1 MSVQAVIEAARADL
15 GYTENPPNSNVTK
28 YGAAYGLQGQPWC
41 VMALWFWFRQAGE
54 SSAFFGGAKTA
65 SCGTLYRWYKAQGLT
80 VHVEAARPG
89 DIVLLNFHGGK
100 DPEHCGLI
108 LGTGDGWVSTIEGNT
123 SYSYNVGS
131 QDNGGCVAY
140 KTRLYRNIV
149 GVCRPMY
156 KEEPKTD
163 WEGHWAEEHIRWA
176 MDKGLMTGYE
186 DGTWQPDKPVTRAEL
201 AAVLHRLKGDS
212 EK

>member
-1 MSVQAVIEAARADL
+1 MKCIDRLIETARAEV
-15 GYTENPPNSNVTK
+15 GGTESPPGSNRTK
-28 YGAAYGLQGQPWC
+28 YGAAYGWDGVPWC
-41 VMALWFWFRQAGE
+41 VIFLWWCFRAAGLSE
-54 SSAFFGGAKTA
+54 LFCGGRKTA
-65 SCGTLYRWYKAQGLT
+65 SCGVLYSWYRAQGQT
-80 VHVEAARPG
+80 VPVSEARPG
-89 DIVLLNFHGGK
+89 DIVLLNFYGGK

-149 GVCRPMY
+149 GVVRPMY
-156 KEEPKTD
+156 KDEPKTD
-163 WEGHWAEEHIRWA
+163 YEGHWAEEHIRWA

-186 DGTWQPDKPVTRAEL
+186 DGTWQPDRPVTRAEL
-201 AAVLHRLKGDS
+201 AAVLHRLKG
-212 EK
+212 EGA

>member
-1 MSVQAVIEAARADL
+1 M
-15 GYTENPPNSNVTK
+15 
-28 YGAAYGLQGQPWC
+28 
-41 VMALWFWFRQAGE
+41 
-54 SSAFFGGAKTA
+54 
-65 SCGTLYRWYKAQGLT
+65 
-80 VHVEAARPG
+80 HVEEAQSG
-89 DIVLLNFHGGK
+89 DIVLLNFHGGT
-100 DPEHCGLI
+100 DPEHCGLAI
-108 LGTGDGWVSTIEGNT
+108 EAGDGWVRTIEGNT

-156 KEEPKTD
+156 TDEPKTD
-163 WEGHWAEEHIRWA
+163 WEDHWAEEHIRWA

>member
-1 MSVQAVIEAARADL
+1 MTAIDRLLTVAKGEVGE
-15 GYTENPPNSNVTK
+15 TESPAGSNRTK
-28 YGAAYGLQGQPWC
+28 YGAVYGWDGVPWC
-41 VMALWFWFRQAGE
+41 VIFLWWCFHMAGLAY
-54 SSAFFGGAKTA
+54 AFFGGAKTA
-65 SCGTLYRWYKAQGLT
+65 SCGTLYHWYKAQGLT
-80 VHVEAARPG
+80 VHVEEAQSG
-89 DIVLLNFHGGK
+89 DIVLLNFHGGT
-100 DPEHCGLI
+100 DPEHCGLAI
-108 LGTGDGWVSTIEGNT
+108 EAGDGWVRTIEGNT

-156 KEEPKTD
+156 TDEPKTD
-163 WEGHWAEEHIRWA
+163 WEDHWAEEHIRWA

-201 AAVLHRLKGDS
+201 AAVLHRLKGAGA
-212 EK
+212 